1 METTMQTNAIK
12 GGEFLI
18 KETQAQDIFIRE
30 EFTEEQLMMAK
41 ACQDFLDTEI
51 YPHVQKIDS
60 DPMGSEQLLEKAGA
74 LGLLGVSIPEQYGG
88 LGMNF
93 VTSLLIAD
101 IVGSA
106 GSFSTTYGAHTGIGM
121 LPILYYGTEEQ
132 KLKYLPNLSEGKWKA
147 CYCLTE
153 PGAGSDANSGKTSAT
168 LTEDGKHYRI
178 NGQKMWITNSGFAD
192 VFIVFAKIG
201 DDKNLS
207 AFIVEKGFGGI
218 TLNEEEH
225 KMGIKGS
232 STRQVFFNDTM
243 VPIEN
248 MLSERG
254 NGFKIAVNILNIG
267 RIKLAAGVLGGCKM
281 ITTLSTRY
289 ANERHQFGQP
299 ISSFGAMKHKLGQ
312 MATMIYATESADYRV
327 GQDIENKYEALKA
340 EGMEEAQAK
349 LKSLEE
355 YAIECAL
362 MKVHSSEVL
371 AYVADEG
378 VQMYGGMGFS
388 ADAPMERAYRDARI
402 SRIYEGTNEINRLLS
417 VDMLLKRTMK
427 GHIDI
432 IKPAMAVGA
441 ELMGPPSFEEIP
453 AGVFGEEKV
462 ALKNWKKAAL
472 MISGKAVQ
480 DLMQKLQNEQ
490 EILMAMS
497 DAMIEIY
504 VAESTLLRTEKLI
517 SLRGE
522 AACQMQIAMTK
533 IYFAHAQEIIENK
546 GKYAIAAFTTG
557 DTQRMLLMGLKRF
570 TKLSPVNTKDLR
582 RSVADYMIEKNAY
595 AF

>member
-1 METTMQTNAIK
+1 MQTNAIK

-18 KETQAQDIFIRE
+18 RETQAQDIFIRE
-30 EFTEEQLMMAK
+30 EFTEEQLMMAQ
-41 ACQDFLDTEI
+41 ACQDFLNTEI
-51 YPHVQKIDS
+51 YPNVYTIDS
-60 DPMGSEQLLEKAGA
+60 DPMLSEGYLEKAGA
-74 LGLLGVSIPEQYGG
+74 LGLLGVSIPEAYGG

-132 KLKYLPNLSEGKWKA
+132 KLKYLPKLSAGEWKA

-153 PGAGSDANSGKTSAT
+153 PTAGSDANSGKTTAT

-201 DDKNLS
+201 ADKNLT
-207 AFIVEKGFGGI
+207 AFIVEKGFGNI
-218 TLNEEEH
+218 TLNPEEH

-232 STRQVFFNDTM
+232 STRQVFFNDCL
-243 VPIEN
+243 VPVEN
-248 MLSERG
+248 MLSERE

-281 ITTLSTRY
+281 VTTY
-289 ANERHQFGQP
+289 AVKYATERQQFGKS
-299 ISSFGAMKHKLGQ
+299 IATFGAMKHKLAQ
-312 MATMIYATESADYRV
+312 MATLIYATESADYRV
-327 GQDIENKYEALKA
+327 GNDIEVKIEALKA
-340 EGMEEAQAK
+340 EGMEDAKAK
-349 LKSLEE
+349 LKGLEE

-371 AYVADEG
+371 QYVTDEG
-378 VQMYGGMGFS
+378 VQIYGGMGFS
-388 ADAPMERAYRDARI
+388 ADVPMERAYRDARI
-402 SRIYEGTNEINRLLS
+402 ARIYEGTNEINRLLS

-427 GHIDI
+427 GQIDI

-453 AGVFGEEKV
+453 SGTFGEEKV
-462 ALKNWKKAAL
+462 VLKNWKKAAL
-472 MISGKAVQ
+472 MIAGKAVQ
-480 DLMQKLQNEQ
+480 DLMQSLANEQ
-490 EILMAMS
+490 EILMAMA
-497 DAMIEIY
+497 DAMMEIY

-517 SLRGE
+517 ALRGE
-522 AACQMQIAMTK
+522 AACEMQIAMTK
-533 IYFAHAQEIIENK
+533 IYFAHASEIIEK
-546 GKYAIAAFTTG
+546 SGKYAIAAFATG

-570 TKLSPVNTKDLR
+570 NKLTPVNTKDLR
-582 RSVADYMIEKNAY
+582 RKIADYMVDKEQY